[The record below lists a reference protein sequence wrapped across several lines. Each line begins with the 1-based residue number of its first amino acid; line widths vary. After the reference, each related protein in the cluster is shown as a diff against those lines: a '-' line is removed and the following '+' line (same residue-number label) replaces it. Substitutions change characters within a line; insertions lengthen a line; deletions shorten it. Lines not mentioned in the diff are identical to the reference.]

1 MSQKSTRASD
11 RRQVV
16 NPFSRKY
23 GWRSGIEILAGK
35 TIRKDADG
43 FEDFRDYLSES
54 EAETT
59 SEFSAV
65 EDVSVLKE
73 NRQNPYPPSKLAGKY
88 LPQPS
93 AHSTAYSSMCSQT
106 SRGGALSEVY
116 NGDTLGISS
125 INNSQ
130 KNNRRQVVNP
140 FSRKYGWRTGIEI
153 LAGKTVKKNADG
165 FEDFRDYLSESEPDS
180 LSSSGMN
187 SYLSRTG
194 TNFTR
199 EPSKLTEDH
208 THYDD
213 SMSTSAEAS
222 HSASGIRTRSV
233 DSMEDDTTH
242 EEGDTPTYT
251 RTQSMASNK
260 ESLGS
265 EDEKTPKADKSSYT
279 ASSNS
284 PDNDQINGKTP
295 TQSYEETGE
304 FTAGTATHSQGSP
317 SQAESG
323 GQTPTQGRI
332 EEHATD
338 PEITKASHMDIGGN
352 KTGSITKSEDFTN
365 SVVPSFRTRKRISF
379 SVTDFNASRR
389 SSKATAENKSE
400 ASIPVTVP
408 GVNPDSDAD
417 SVDIIIVN
425 EDEEETDRK
434 SRGRKSSQETR
445 TSATLRSSQA
455 KSDDEQV
462 KIKGQG
468 RRSSKSIQNKNSSL
482 VKRTRGARGKSLSSL
497 LPLETSQLDS
507 SEKQSSRK
515 IRGRSMD
522 NNSMELNSSDRRE
535 LTKAVIESHDR
546 NNMEKEELDQQDD
559 ETASNAS
566 QEFLFFRDRRV
577 EKSQT
582 MLSKTQEIK
591 ATNKTQHKRKSS
603 LLVKSLSAKDT
614 ASDFSADDSVDPNI
628 EIEKW
633 KKGKPKVGGKRK
645 NELDVNKNNNVD
657 ASDEPPPHSPPKKLK
672 GKKRGK
678 DSSASR
684 GRSKSNDDDDDP
696 KILKEKSGRDS
707 KVSDKVV
714 DDVDT
719 QDNEVFSDI
728 EASELVIEEEVT
740 NGSKSVRKRKSSSTK
755 DSIPLGVSRNSVEIP
770 SVTAVTMAEDSVH
783 HANEEGGNNL
793 TEKDV
798 DNQESVSTTEKRR
811 GSKTSKSSVSDS
823 DLTTNK
829 TPRNRSQKL
838 PTKKSRKSST
848 DKSHVSDVNNSEEVT
863 VPKTNASIHASR
875 YIHSFLLD
883 DHDKQEEDNSNKS
896 SRSKSLGY
904 KTRKAKT
911 RNDSMKRKLNS
922 AQKSNKFQSKS
933 FSNGRGSVRKD
944 VPSQSAADVSRRK
957 SMKKSRS
964 LHSAFIGTMESLPGK
979 EDLPEDSEINTVE
992 DIDPNDLYVEKE
1004 KVKSTRSKRKGQKQS
1019 QQLEDK
1025 PDERKTRTKGRQ
1037 KLEKSKKK
1045 MENSVEDSM
1054 EEGDV
1059 EDVQNEAEH
1068 NDDQNEHNETG
1079 NRSIK
1084 NKTGQNKAKSLTTSK
1099 KRKGKSGKKNLNKSL
1114 DEVEMP
1120 EEVAAEVAN
1129 EDSVDLT
1136 NGDVLREADDG
1147 TNMDDN
1153 EAMNDQPSVHD
1164 EVQQE
1169 NALSRKQSLAMTP
1182 VSVYQVDEDLL
1193 KSGVSF
1199 RQRNRT
1205 LVKNSTMNFTTF
1217 DKTPVARKKQM
1228 SFMESPGPG
1237 LTPILRQPGSVKRG
1251 KKRRVTIN
1259 HLVQEQSFQTGEHER
1274 LSTSVGSLSSMS
1286 LNTTPVHIFQT
1297 TTSESPV
1304 PQMLMPPQPKIF
1316 LPEDAPDGLRRSRRV
1331 RCQPVAWYKGERLV
1345 YERRK
1350 SGLGIKKVVPSH
1362 VEMLMMAQEA
1372 KRRKNVLKRR
1382 RQKGKQVKSTPSPRR
1397 NLSVHTTLDPELQ
1410 DGSDSEIPVMIPGTD
1425 EEVIMECFSSK
1436 DSEVFVGPSKHD
1448 PISSD
1453 PYVMSLRLN
1462 QKQFMMGSLYL
1473 RPLKTKPEQIVN
1485 KGTMV
1490 FCLLKGKISVTIHRT
1505 KRIMEAG
1512 DMFFIPQGNTYS
1524 MENLRREE
1532 ARLTFSCYKFGEDES
1547 SSSSE

>member
-65 EDVSVLKE
+65 EDASVLKE
-73 NRQNPYPPSKLAGKY
+73 NRQNPYPHSKLAGKY

-93 AHSTAYSSMCSQT
+93 AHSTAYSSMCSQA
-106 SRGGALSEVY
+106 SQGGALSEVY

-233 DSMEDDTTH
+233 DSMEDDSTQK
-242 EEGDTPTYT
+242 EGDTPTYT

-260 ESLGS
+260 ESIGS

-284 PDNDQINGKTP
+284 PDNDQTNEKTP

-317 SQAESG
+317 SQAGSG

-332 EEHATD
+332 EGHATD

-408 GVNPDSDAD
+408 GANPDSDAD

-445 TSATLRSSQA
+445 SSATLRSSQA

-462 KIKGQG
+462 KVKGQG

-522 NNSMELNSSDRRE
+522 SSSMERNSSDRRE

-566 QEFLFFRDRRV
+566 QEFLFFRDRRA

-582 MLSKTQEIK
+582 THSKTQEIK

-645 NELDVNKNNNVD
+645 NELYFNKKDNVE
-657 ASDEPPPHSPPKKLK
+657 ASNEPPPHSPPKKLK
-672 GKKRGK
+672 GKKREK
-678 DSSASR
+678 NSSDSR
-684 GRSKSNDDDDDP
+684 GRSKSNDDDDP
-696 KILKEKSGRDS
+696 KILKGKSGRDS
-707 KVSDKVV
+707 KVSDKSV

-755 DSIPLGVSRNSVEIP
+755 DSIPLGMSRNSVEIP

-783 HANEEGGNNL
+783 HANEEGGNSL

-798 DNQESVSTTEKRR
+798 DNQE
-811 GSKTSKSSVSDS
+811 
-823 DLTTNK
+823 N
-829 TPRNRSQKL
+829 
-838 PTKKSRKSST
+838 
-848 DKSHVSDVNNSEEVT
+848 
-863 VPKTNASIHASR
+863 
-875 YIHSFLLD
+875 

-944 VPSQSAADVSRRK
+944 VPNQSDADVSRRK

-1136 NGDVLREADDG
+1136 NGDVLREAEDG

-1410 DGSDSEIPVMIPGTD
+1410 DGSDSEIPVVIPGTD

-1532 ARLTFSCYKFGEDES
+1532 ARLTFSCYKFGEDGS